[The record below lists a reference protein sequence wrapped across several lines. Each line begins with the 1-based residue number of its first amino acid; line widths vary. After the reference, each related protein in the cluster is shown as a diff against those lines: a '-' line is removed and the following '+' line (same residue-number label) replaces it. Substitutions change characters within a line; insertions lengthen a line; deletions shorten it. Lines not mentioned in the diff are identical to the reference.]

1 MKRARER
8 DRLIIAISHDPP
20 GPVKLG
26 VVDQARL
33 LKAAG
38 TRNPRFAKQILNQLI
53 NSALPADGENPVDGE
68 YLNGLLET
76 LAALKPRDELEA
88 MLMAQ
93 MLATNSAAAAFLRKT
108 NHAATFE
115 QLEVNSG
122 ITSRLLRTY
131 ALQLEAL
138 QRYRSKGKQKVTVR
152 HVHVHAGAQAIVGDV
167 HPGGT
172 SRKTKGLHHAQAAA
186 DAPLAALRG
195 PIQADGGA
203 CKSPAMPNGRC
214 RMHGGKSPGA
224 PRGNQHAL
232 KHGYW
237 SSAAVRA
244 RKAARSLIRSATL
257 TLARL

>member
-1 MKRARER
+1 
-8 DRLIIAISHDPP
+8 
-20 GPVKLG
+20 VKLG

-195 PIQADGGA
+195 PIQADGGGLQIPGNAERPLQDARREVARRPARQPA
-203 CKSPAMPNGRC
+203 CSETRVLELGSRQSAKGSSITNTVSHTHAGPSLTTPARNTMRGR
-214 RMHGGKSPGA
+214 
-224 PRGNQHAL
+224 
-232 KHGYW
+232 
-237 SSAAVRA
+237 
-244 RKAARSLIRSATL
+244 
-257 TLARL
+257 